1 MIPEKVKL
9 EIKRR
14 RALGA
19 TWTAIAK
26 WLEKVHG
33 VTIHRTTIQ
42 KWHNKEE
49 PLVLDPNEELSPPQD
64 NLETRVKLDKKV
76 ATYKS
81 EADFYKKLYQASL
94 KDDAKKEIIVDAIK
108 EHTKALPKVPIR
120 HVNPSSPQGHQ
131 AQIVISPLTD
141 THIGEQVHK
150 EQMKG
155 LNDYSFEIFNKRLYG
170 WSNQVLKHVEYRR
183 QIAPIN
189 ELIIPMLG
197 DMISGDIH
205 EELARSNIANCMEQM
220 IRGAN
225 LIAQSLLLLAPHFTK
240 ITVPCVVGNH
250 GRMTRKPPM
259 KDKYMDW
266 DYLLYQFLAAF
277 CKNQDNIEFDIPKS
291 FINVFPVYNRNILIM
306 HGDSISGAGSSMAI
320 TGAISKLRGVLQYR
334 KSLQAEL
341 EDATDILGEVDFD
354 SVMIGHFHRVD
365 EVDIGTGELFICGC
379 MKGPDE
385 FALQRLHAASKP
397 KQIITYWHPRY
408 GFVGKEII
416 YLNKYDDSKREFVD
430 TIPSTWADLIKPAI
444 S

>member
-1 MIPEKVKL
+1 M
-9 EIKRR
+9 
-14 RALGA
+14 
-19 TWTAIAK
+19 
-26 WLEKVHG
+26 
-33 VTIHRTTIQ
+33 
-42 KWHNKEE
+42 
-49 PLVLDPNEELSPPQD
+49 
-64 NLETRVKLDKKV
+64 
-76 ATYKS
+76 Y
-81 EADFYKKLYQASL
+81 
-94 KDDAKKEIIVDAIK
+94 
-108 EHTKALPKVPIR
+108 
-120 HVNPSSPQGHQ
+120 
-131 AQIVISPLTD
+131 
-141 THIGEQVHK
+141 
-150 EQMKG
+150 
-155 LNDYSFEIFNKRLYG
+155 
-170 WSNQVLKHVEYRR
+170 
-183 QIAPIN
+183 
-189 ELIIPMLG
+189 
-197 DMISGDIH
+197 
-205 EELARSNIANCMEQM
+205 
-220 IRGAN
+220 
-225 LIAQSLLLLAPHFTK
+225 LAPHFTK